1 MVSRAAGMTP
11 AVEDTALRNLTS
23 ARLGWA
29 PVVLGIAATSLGPGA
44 RAQTLPVVQAN
55 REIGVGFSALYRD
68 YRESFPAGTPGRD
81 REGGWTPGV
90 AAGASWMGDAGGLRN
105 LYGSIRV
112 TYNAGNQNYR
122 GSLFGSDTALEF
134 RSGLANTTV
143 TAQLGKGFLVSPR
156 LLITPAAT
164 FGYQLWNRDLGPGQT
179 EDYRTFMAGAAV
191 RADYQAA
198 RRLVLRGQLGLAET
212 VDPRITFR
220 YQHSYGTALAAR
232 PVYQA
237 GAGLDYALT
246 ARFHLSADAQVS
258 RYGYGRSRNLATLEK
273 GLIFEPASTTTDS
286 QLQLGLAYAF

>member
-1 MVSRAAGMTP
+1 
-11 AVEDTALRNLTS
+11 LRTW
-23 ARLGWA
+23 APERLGWA
-29 PVVLGIAATSLGPGA
+29 VAACLAAATSAIAPA
-44 RAQTLPVVQAN
+44 RAQTLPVIQAN
-55 REIGVGFSALYRD
+55 REIGIGFSTLYRD

-90 AAGASWMGDAGGLRN
+90 AAAASWMGDLGALRN
-105 LYGSIRV
+105 LYGAV
-112 TYNAGNQNYR
+112 GVAYHAGAQNYR
-122 GSLFGSDTALEF
+122 GSLFGSDTGLDF

-143 TAQLGKGFLVSPR
+143 KAELGKGFLVSPR

-164 FGYQLWNRDLGPGQT
+164 VGYQLWNRDLGPGQS

-191 RADYQAA
+191 RADYQMA

-220 YQHSYGTALAAR
+220 FQHSYGAALAAR
-232 PVYQA
+232 PVYRA
-237 GAGLDYALT
+237 GAGLDYALA
-246 ARFHLSADAQVS
+246 ARFHLTADAQVS